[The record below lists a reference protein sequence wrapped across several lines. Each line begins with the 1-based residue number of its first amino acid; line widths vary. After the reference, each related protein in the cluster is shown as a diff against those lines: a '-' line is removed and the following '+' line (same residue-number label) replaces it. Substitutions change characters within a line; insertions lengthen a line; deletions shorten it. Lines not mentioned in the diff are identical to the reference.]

1 MRSFNFAPIQA
12 IVVFA
17 LGVVVGSGMLGGFAP
32 RHQPLAEPATTS
44 AVQPACASGDAVAD
58 FVCRNR
64 WMGQH
69 QYSYR

>member
-1 MRSFNFAPIQA
+1 MRSVTFAPIPA
-12 IVVFA
+12 VVVFA

-32 RHQPLAEPATTS
+32 RPQPLAEPTVTG
-44 AVQPACASGDAVAD
+44 AVQPACASGDEISD